1 MQEAGMS
8 EQREDGTVP
17 QARKGGA
24 GPEGTIP
31 ANKQGIGVGAGREP
45 NTFEPEEDPDATEEA
60 DE

>member
-1 MQEAGMS
+1 MS
-8 EQREDGTVP
+8 EQREEGTLP
-17 QARKGGA
+17 RGPERGA

-60 DE
+60 HE